1 MAAAPI
7 KLGAQGD
14 RIEPLQTGIDRILGK
29 RNFDWRKVPID
40 GVAGQ
45 ATFSS
50 AFMALWLLGASD
62 AQLKKV
68 HKGKTLTSHAF
79 KLLTGDVE
87 RSAAMK
93 KRDHERR
100 GQAAKLRKAHK
111 TSNEVTGKC
120 WGTWRGFTVA
130 AWMVGEAKGPDG
142 KVVNWLQK
150 SVEHG
155 WGGGLYSGGRT
166 PEHSE
171 ELCLI
176 MCGAPSCPG
185 RCAGRTSNHS
195 GCDGDPPGWGAID
208 VQEYEAFGRI
218 QREIGS
224 PLKNALPS
232 DRPHYSVTG
241 N

>member
-1 MAAAPI
+1 MPVAPI
-7 KLGAQGD
+7 KLNAKGD
-14 RIEPLQTGIDRILGK
+14 RVEPLQTGIDAILGT
-29 RNFDWRKVPID
+29 RNFKWRKVPID

-45 ATFSS
+45 ATFGS
-50 AFMALWLLGASD
+50 AHMALWLIGASD
-62 AQLKKV
+62 QQLAKV
-68 HKGKTLTSHAF
+68 RKGKTLTAHSF
-79 KLLTGDVE
+79 NLLTGAVE

-93 KRDHERR
+93 KRDQERR
-100 GQAAKLRKAHK
+100 PQAAKLRKGHRE
-111 TSNEVTGKC
+111 SNEVTGSC

-171 ELCLI
+171 ELCLA
-176 MCGAPSCPG
+176 MCGAPSCSG
-185 RCAGRTSNHS
+185 TCAGRSSNHS
-195 GCDGDPPGWGAID
+195 GCDGSYPGWGAID

-218 QREIGS
+218 QKEIGS
-224 PLKNALPS
+224 PLQNRLPN